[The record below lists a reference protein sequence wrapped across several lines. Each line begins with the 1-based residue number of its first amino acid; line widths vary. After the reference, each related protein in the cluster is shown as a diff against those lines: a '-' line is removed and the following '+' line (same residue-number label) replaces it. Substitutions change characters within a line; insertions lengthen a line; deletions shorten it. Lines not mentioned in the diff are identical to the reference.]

1 MAEHL
6 CPKCGGKLTYD
17 TAEKLFVCSA
27 CGNRFY
33 REVILGAAPEN
44 DDLRVYLAPQS
55 SAEGDVDLPSQ
66 FEREAPAEMPPPP
79 AVPSERLDAHVT
91 PKPAK
96 ITRRTQRYMVRY
108 DREREKRERDR
119 LEAEAETKRWEA
131 NLSAEYRRANLKA
144 IGNPAPRGVEETS
157 AAAPAPLAGV
167 AAPVP
172 LIAPAPE
179 GETVPPAENMPT
191 RARLELALREA
202 QLSLR
207 EKQQTLKR
215 LSADIWRLERAP
227 GQSRREFKNT
237 LAEANREIDR
247 AALAVKEAKLTVK
260 EAKRVLKKAK

>member
-27 CGNRFY
+27 CGNRYY
-33 REVILGAAPEN
+33 REVILGAAPQN

-55 SAEGDVDLPSQ
+55 SAGGEVNLSSQ
-66 FEREAPAEMPPPP
+66 FERETPTEMPPAPV
-79 AVPSERLDAHVT
+79 VPSERLDAHVT

-96 ITRRTQRYMVRY
+96 VTRRTQRYMARY
-108 DREREKRERDR
+108 DRERERQERDR

-144 IGNPAPRGVEETS
+144 IGNPAPRKTEE
-157 AAAPAPLAGV
+157 APAAPAPLAGV

-172 LIAPAPE
+172 LVPQKPDEEAAAPA
-179 GETVPPAENMPT
+179 GEMPT
-191 RARLELALREA
+191 RARLELALHEA
-202 QLSLR
+202 QLSLK

-215 LSADIWRLERAP
+215 LSSDIWRLEREP
-227 GQSRREFKNT
+227 GQSRREFKNA

-247 AALAVKEAKLTVK
+247 AALAVKEAKLAVK
-260 EAKRVLKKAK
+260 EAKRALKKVK

>member
-44 DDLRVYLAPQS
+44 DDLRVYLAPQR
-55 SAEGDVDLPSQ
+55 SAEGEVNLPSQ
-66 FEREAPAEMPPPP
+66 FERETPTEMPPPP

-96 ITRRTQRYMVRY
+96 ITRRTQRYMARY
-108 DREREKRERDR
+108 DRERERQERDR

-144 IGNPAPRGVEETS
+144 IGNPAPRAAEETPP
-157 AAAPAPLAGV
+157 AASAPLAGV
-167 AAPVP
+167 AVQVP
-172 LIAPAPE
+172 LVASMPE
-179 GETVPPAENMPT
+179 GETTPPTGNMPT

-247 AALAVKEAKLTVK
+247 AALAVKEAKLAVK
-260 EAKRVLKKAK
+260 EAKRALKKAK